1 MKRSL
6 LVLRICIVVAL
17 VCTSAFVWAEGQGEQ
32 DGAALQPVDS
42 RDEDSGELEQQAAA
56 RSAQVEVR
64 GWDYVVAT
72 SEEMVDTRR
81 FQRVGPY
88 TIGYATI
95 FMANSWSAQL
105 KHEIE
110 AEAATQGAVVDRI
123 VHIDAELET
132 ANQISAVEDMIARGV
147 DAIVIDPISP
157 TALSGV
163 FQRARESGIPV
174 IAISSPIPQE
184 QVTAWVGRDDAEYG
198 AVTARWLAETLG
210 GRGNVVAL
218 SGIAGNPVAE
228 RRWEGANGVFER
240 YPEIRIVTREFADWG
255 FAQAKSAVANV
266 LAAYPEIDA
275 VWSGGGAMTQG
286 AMEAFSDARR
296 EMVPM
301 VGEANNGFL
310 LDWIESSDAG
320 FSGIAFN
327 NPTSH
332 SAIGLRLALMALR
345 GQPIPKSV
353 DVTGPYI
360 FTLDDARRHAR
371 EDLEDGYW
379 VGHTLTEEA
388 LEELWGR

>member
-1 MKRSL
+1 M
-6 LVLRICIVVAL
+6 
-17 VCTSAFVWAEGQGEQ
+17 
-32 DGAALQPVDS
+32 
-42 RDEDSGELEQQAAA
+42 
-56 RSAQVEVR
+56 
-64 GWDYVVAT
+64 
-72 SEEMVDTRR
+72 
-81 FQRVGPY
+81 
-88 TIGYATI
+88 
-95 FMANSWSAQL
+95 
-105 KHEIE
+105 
-110 AEAATQGAVVDRI
+110 
-123 VHIDAELET
+123 
-132 ANQISAVEDMIARGV
+132 
-147 DAIVIDPISP
+147 
-157 TALSGV
+157 
-163 FQRARESGIPV
+163 
-174 IAISSPIPQE
+174 
-184 QVTAWVGRDDAEYG
+184 
-198 AVTARWLAETLG
+198 
-210 GRGNVVAL
+210 
-218 SGIAGNPVAE
+218 
-228 RRWEGANGVFER
+228 FER